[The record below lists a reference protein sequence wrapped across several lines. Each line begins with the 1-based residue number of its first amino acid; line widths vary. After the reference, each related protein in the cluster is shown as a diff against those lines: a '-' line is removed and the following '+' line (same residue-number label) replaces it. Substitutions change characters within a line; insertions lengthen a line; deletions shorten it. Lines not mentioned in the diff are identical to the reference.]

1 MVGGWRIQI
10 SAYAGMTWGRWG
22 CSGRHGGLRSVCT
35 LRLPL
40 ICPSKGYTKVSESG
54 NPYKRGPKRHSR
66 PHHVIP
72 ANAGTLRGPCPTM
85 YPSLLPRAETPFPT
99 PSRHSHESGN
109 PATRRQPS
117 ATEGRRTP
125 IAQYLPTMSRLRPSS
140 PQARVRPCSPRPLA
154 LPRPPRPL
162 PFLPRPSPCPSGG
175 GRHRLRELPD
185 GAANRW
191 RE

>member
-1 MVGGWRIQI
+1 MYPSLLPRAETSSPTPSHHSRECGNLRGPCPTTYSWEHPSPRKVTGCIRRMVGGWRIQI
-10 SAYAGMTWGRWG
+10 PAYAGMTWGRWG

-85 YPSLLPRAETPFPT
+85 YPSLLPRAETSFPT
-99 PSRHSHESGN
+99 PSRHSRECGN
-109 PATRRQPS
+109 LATRV
-117 ATEGRRTP
+117 RRCT
-125 IAQYLPTMSRLRPSS
+125 RLSFRGPK
-140 PQARVRPCSPRPLA
+140 RHPRPHHVI
-154 LPRPPRPL
+154 P
-162 PFLPRPSPCPSGG
+162 
-175 GRHRLRELPD
+175 
-185 GAANRW
+185 ANAGI
-191 RE
+191 